1 MDFSFTEEQN
11 LLRDSVRKFVEKS
24 YPWDKR
30 KALLE
35 SDTGFSLD
43 NWRAFAELGWTALPF
58 SEADGGIGG
67 SAIDTMIVLEELGKG
82 LVLEPYLSSVV
93 FAGGILRRAD
103 AGARAKHLPALINGE
118 KIYTVAYSEP
128 GSRFDLFHVDTTAKA
143 QGKDYVLTGKKLA
156 VLAGNAADV
165 LIVPARTSGGARDR
179 NGITLFAVDAKQP
192 GVQRVSYR
200 TVDGLHAANVV
211 FEGVKVSAADV
222 VGTVDQ
228 GLPLLEAA
236 ADETIIAMGAEAV
249 GVMQV
254 LVDSTVT
261 YTKERKQFGVPIS
274 SFQVLQHRMVDMYV
288 EKELAKSLVYQA
300 TMAQASAANGHGN
313 AQTIAKAAAGLK
325 VQLGRSGRVVG
336 QAAIQNHGGMGMTE
350 ELPVSHFFKR
360 ITMIDLTL
368 GNADHHLDRYS
379 KLSAT

>member
-1 MDFSFTEEQN
+1 MDFSFSEEQN

-24 YPWDKR
+24 YQWEKR

-67 SAIDTMIVLEELGKG
+67 NAVDTMIVLEELGKG

-103 AGARAKHLPALINGE
+103 AAARAKHLPALINGE

-128 GSRFDLFHVDTTAKA
+128 SSRFDLFHVETTAKA
-143 QGKDYVLTGKKLA
+143 QGKDYLLTGKKLA

-165 LIVPARTSGGARDR
+165 LIVPARTSGGPRDR

-192 GVQRVSYR
+192 GVQRVGYR
-200 TVDGLHAANVV
+200 TVDGLHAANIVL
-211 FEGVKVSAADV
+211 EGVKVTAADII
-222 VGTVDQ
+222 GTVDQ
-228 GLPLLEAA
+228 GLTLLEPA
-236 ADETIIAMGAEAV
+236 ADETIIAMGAEAI

-288 EKELAKSLVYQA
+288 EKELARSMVYMA
-300 TMAQASAANGHGN
+300 TVAQDSSQGN
-313 AQTIAKAAAGLK
+313 AQSVAKAAAGLK
-325 VQLGRSGRVVG
+325 VQLGRSGRLIG
-336 QAAIQNHGGMGMTE
+336 QAAIQNHGGMGMTD
-350 ELPVSHFFKR
+350 ELAVSHFFKR
-360 ITMIDLTL
+360 MTMIDLTL
-368 GNADHHLDRYS
+368 GNADYHLDRYT
-379 KLSAT
+379 KLSAI